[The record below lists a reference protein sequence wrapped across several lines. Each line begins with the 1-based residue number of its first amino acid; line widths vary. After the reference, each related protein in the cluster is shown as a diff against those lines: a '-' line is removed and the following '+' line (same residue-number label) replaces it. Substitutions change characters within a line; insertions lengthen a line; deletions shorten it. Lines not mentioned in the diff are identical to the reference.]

1 MRLLDLNEA
10 ASKSAEIKGPLQK
23 LTKIC
28 VAPCDPAGYSR
39 ARIPE
44 QPLLKRA
51 GSCFPMQRRPQLDGG
66 ADGMKMR

>member
-1 MRLLDLNEA
+1 MRLFDLNEA
-10 ASKSAEIKGPLQK
+10 APRSAEIKGPLQK

-28 VAPCDPAGYSR
+28 VASRDPAEYSR

-44 QPLLKRA
+44 QPLLKR
-51 GSCFPMQRRPQLDGG
+51 GESCYAIQRRPLLDDG